1 MRKRTNIKVVLSKF
15 AVVLRGTARDV
26 KPSERAKST
35 REMGKNSTTSGPIEP
50 EVWIMSGLL
59 SSLVLQ
65 IVGVSLQRRHG
76 EKLETNMEN
85 NND

>member
-26 KPSERAKST
+26 KPSERAKFAKAM
-35 REMGKNSTTSGPIEP
+35 EKNSTTSGTIAP

-76 EKLETNMEN
+76 EKQGTQNE
-85 NND
+85 